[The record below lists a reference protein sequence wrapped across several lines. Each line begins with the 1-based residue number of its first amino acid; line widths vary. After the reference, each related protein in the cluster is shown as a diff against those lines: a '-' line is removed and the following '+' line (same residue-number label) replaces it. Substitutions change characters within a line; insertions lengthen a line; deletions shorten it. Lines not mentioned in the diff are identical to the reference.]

1 LSSNKFTEDSLKI
14 WRWLREGASTAFF
27 RSPRWDQLAPTDAP
41 LVFTLVI
48 FLLVEK
54 IQSQQSYMLGAAQ
67 FHWQAIVYGWLPFAL
82 LPFYALTV
90 RGTGPSGRPGA
101 APDLATLVTLQL
113 SQMCWLNLLLDI
125 CHFVMWARGADTWA
139 IKAMGRW
146 GAWIL
151 WGIPVALV
159 TLSQLVLLARAGR
172 GRVLPLL
179 SVAILMISVI
189 GSNIAVRQPRFWIK
203 DKQAANNEEPSRY
216 LKLTAEL
223 MESQP
228 VLLSRQLAALAPQRP
243 GKVDMYALTFAPYG
257 DEVFRRE
264 SQMVADVM
272 SQRFDTAGRTLQLVN
287 HFETAE
293 KLPWATTLN
302 LRKAIRRVARTMDKE
317 EDVLF
322 IYLTSHGAREGQ
334 LAADFWPFEL
344 TELTPAMLRKWLD
357 EAEIKHRVI
366 AVSACYSGS
375 WIPSLK
381 DDATLVLTAADA
393 DHTSYGC
400 GYKSELTFFGRAM
413 FDEQLRS
420 HTRSFEQAHAAARE
434 VIRKREVEAGKADGY
449 SNPQISVGP
458 AIRAKLAT
466 FQ

>member
-1 LSSNKFTEDSLKI
+1 LSSNNTLKSI
-14 WRWLREGASTAFF
+14 GRWLREGASTAFF
-27 RSPRWDQLAPTDAP
+27 RSPRWDGLATGPGVVAV
-41 LVFTLVI
+41 LV
-48 FLLVEK
+48 LLVLALSLSFQRLY
-54 IQSQQSYMLGAAQ
+54 IQGPANFY
-67 FHWQAIVYGWLPFAL
+67 WKAIAYGWLPFAL
-82 LPFYALTV
+82 LPFYALMA

-101 APDLATLVTLQL
+101 APDLALLTT
-113 SQMCWLNLLLDI
+113 LLLAQTVWLEL
-125 CHFVMWARGADTWA
+125 FVDLCFA
-139 IKAMGRW
+139 AMLFGGSEAWSVRYLGQW
-146 GAWIL
+146 GAWII
-151 WGIPVALV
+151 WGIPVTLMI
-159 TLSQLVLLARAGR
+159 LSQLVLLARGGR
-172 GRVLPLL
+172 GRRWPLAL
-179 SVAILMISVI
+179 AASLMAGVVALGV
-189 GSNIAVRQPRFWIK
+189 ATQQPDFWYPK
-203 DKQAANNEEPSRY
+203 KQEASNEESSRY

-228 VLLSRQLAALAPQRP
+228 VLLSRQLAGLAPQRA

-287 HFETAE
+287 HFQTAE
-293 KLPWATTLN
+293 KLPWATTVN
-302 LRKAIRRVARTMDKE
+302 LQKAIRSVARTMDKD

-344 TELTPAMLRKWLD
+344 TELTPSMLRKWLD
-357 EAEIKHRVI
+357 EAGIRNRVI
-366 AVSACYSGS
+366 AVSACFSGS

-381 DDATLVLTAADA
+381 DEATMVMTAADA

-413 FDEQLRS
+413 FDEQLRT

-434 VIRKREVEAGKADGY
+434 IIRKREVEAGKDDGY
-449 SNPQISVGP
+449 SNPQISVGTT
-458 AIRAKLAT
+458 IRAKLAT